1 MFVNGNLVTANTDDP
16 QKYHLNKSVLK
27 EGSNIIT
34 IRASPLQKVK
44 DWDVMNTD
52 PGIIRV
58 ITPSEPWKR
67 KLFNGYA
74 QIIVQKMKAEAKLFY
89 RLPPKD

>member
-1 MFVNGNLVTANTDDP
+1 M
-16 QKYHLNKSVLK
+16 
-27 EGSNIIT
+27 
-34 IRASPLQKVK
+34 QKVK

-52 PGIIRV
+52 PGIIRL

-74 QIIVQKMKAEAKLFY
+74 QIIVQKNESGSEVVLSASAKGLKPTV
-89 RLPPKD
+89 LNINQNKN